1 MGSWRQHFKKVIRVK
16 RTGTAIL
23 IVCLATPMAAHVFGQ
38 DSGHAGQG
46 QAVVTILSKHHT
58 ELAPNVSQ
66 QDLGVKVNGKDSDIT
81 GWTPLRGAEDKL
93 ELVVLIDSSAH
104 NLGRQFDE
112 IKHFVQNLPP
122 NTQVGIGYMENGH
135 AELAGPLSSDHAH
148 VLENLHL
155 PTGTSASPYFCL
167 SDLAKNWPSTERRA
181 RREVVMVTDGIDPYN
196 RRFDPEDSYVQAAAN
211 DSVRAGL
218 VVYSIYWNGRS
229 GADSSASEMS
239 SNAGQSLLVQ
249 VSQATGG
256 RSYGIAMGNPVSFQP
271 YLDDLAL
278 RLQNQYE
285 LSFNAPLDRKPAIES
300 LKLKVNGFAAEVD
313 SPQEVF
319 VVHAGAGE

>member
-1 MGSWRQHFKKVIRVK
+1 
-16 RTGTAIL
+16 
-23 IVCLATPMAAHVFGQ
+23 MAAHVRAQ
-38 DSGHAGQG
+38 DSAHTGQG

-58 ELAPNVSQ
+58 ELAPNISQ
-66 QDLGVKVNGKDSDIT
+66 QDLDVKVNGKDSSIT
-81 GWTPLRGAEDKL
+81 GWMPLRGAEDRL
-93 ELVVLIDSSAH
+93 ELVVLIDSSAR

-122 NTQVGIGYMENGH
+122 NTQVGIGYMENGR

>member
-1 MGSWRQHFKKVIRVK
+1 MGSWRQHLKKVIRVK

-122 NTQVGIGYMENGH
+122 NTQVGIGYMENGR